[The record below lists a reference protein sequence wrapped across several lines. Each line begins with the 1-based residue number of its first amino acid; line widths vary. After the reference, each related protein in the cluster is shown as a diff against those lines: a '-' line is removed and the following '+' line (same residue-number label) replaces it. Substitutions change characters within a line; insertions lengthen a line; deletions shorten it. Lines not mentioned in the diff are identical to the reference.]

1 MVRWAVE
8 FSETAVSDGFIQT
21 LKSPSLAFIMQH
33 TRLRFWFVTVALSLL
48 SGCGDDDS
56 PEQRVRELIA
66 QVEVAAEARDTSDV
80 TQWLSPA
87 YRDAHGNDIDEVKR
101 LLRGY
106 FIANQSIR
114 LLTRVEE
121 LTFPNPGEARAN
133 VLVGMVSREA
143 DAANAWELAA
153 DLNEFEIALAE
164 EDGQWR
170 VTWARWRR
178 SG

>member
-1 MVRWAVE
+1 MASSKRLNPLA
-8 FSETAVSDGFIQT
+8 
-21 LKSPSLAFIMQH
+21 LAFIMQRA
-33 TRLRFWFVTVALSLL
+33 RLRFWFVTVALSLL
-48 SGCGDDDS
+48 SACGDDDS

-66 QVEVAAEARDTSDV
+66 QVEVAAEARDASEV

-87 YRDAHGNDIDEVKR
+87 YRDAHGNSNDDVKR

-121 LTFPNPGEARAN
+121 LTFPNPGEARAK

-153 DLNEFEIALAE
+153 DLNEFEIALAQ
-164 EDGQWR
+164 EDGEWR
-170 VTWARWRR
+170 VNWARWRR
-178 SG
+178 N

>member
-1 MVRWAVE
+1 MA
-8 FSETAVSDGFIQT
+8 SSKG
-21 LKSPSLAFIMQH
+21 LSPLAHVFVMQRA
-33 TRLRFWFVTVALSLL
+33 RLRFLFVMLALTLL
-48 SGCGDDDS
+48 SACGDDDS

-66 QVEVAAEARDTSDV
+66 EVELAAEARDTGEV

-87 YRDAHGNDIDEVKR
+87 YRDAHGNSTQDVKR

-106 FIANQSIR
+106 FIANQSIS

-121 LTFPNPGEARAN
+121 LTFPNPREARAT

-143 DAANAWELAA
+143 DAASAWELAA

-164 EDGQWR
+164 EDGEWR

-178 SG
+178 N

>member
-1 MVRWAVE
+1 MA
-8 FSETAVSDGFIQT
+8 SSKG
-21 LKSPSLAFIMQH
+21 LSPLAHVFVVQH
-33 TRLRFWFVTVALSLL
+33 APLRFLFVMLALTLL
-48 SGCGDDDS
+48 SACGDDDS

-66 QVEVAAEARDTSDV
+66 EVELAAEARDTGEV

-87 YRDAHGNDIDEVKR
+87 YRDAHGNSTDEVKR

-106 FIANQSIR
+106 FIANQSIS

-121 LTFPNPGEARAN
+121 LTFPSPGEARAT

-164 EDGQWR
+164 EDGEWR

-178 SG
+178 N

>member
-1 MVRWAVE
+1 MA
-8 FSETAVSDGFIQT
+8 SSKG
-21 LKSPSLAFIMQH
+21 LSPLAQVFVMQH
-33 TRLRFWFVTVALSLL
+33 ARLRFLFVTVALSLL
-48 SGCGDDDS
+48 SACGDDDS

-66 QVEVAAEARDTSDV
+66 QVEAAAEARDTSEV

-87 YRDAHGNDIDEVKR
+87 YRDAHGNSIDDVKR

-106 FIANQSIR
+106 FIANQSIS

-121 LTFPNPGEARAN
+121 LTFPNPGEARAT

-164 EDGQWR
+164 EDGEWR

-178 SG
+178 N

>member
-1 MVRWAVE
+1 
-8 FSETAVSDGFIQT
+8 
-21 LKSPSLAFIMQH
+21 MQH
-33 TRLRFWFVTVALSLL
+33 ARLSFIFATLALSLL
-48 SGCGDDDS
+48 AACGGDDS

-66 QVEVAAEARDTSDV
+66 RVELAAEARDTSEV

-87 YRDAHGNDIDEVKR
+87 YRDAHGNSGEDVKR

-106 FIANQSIR
+106 FIANQSIS

-121 LTFPNPGEARAN
+121 LTFPNPGEARAK

-143 DAANAWELAA
+143 DAASAWELAA

-164 EDGQWR
+164 EDGEWR
-170 VTWARWRR
+170 VTWARWKR